1 MERTLAYLRLHLA
14 RGLGLRAAHELLAAT
29 GDPRAVPAMRRA
41 DLRARSIPADAISEL
56 TGVTSLEA
64 ASREYERAS
73 EYGIRIIHLEQEDY
87 PLMLRETATP
97 PLVLYVRGAA
107 WNPARPHIALV
118 GARRASPYGVNAAE
132 SLAQDLARSG
142 LVVTSGLARGI
153 DAAAHRGALAG
164 GTTVAVFGTGLDR
177 IYPEENSALAEQ
189 IVANGAIIS
198 EFRLGACRELA
209 PSKQESTTYEP
220 SPVCKLLI
228 LGCRLLIPDRLLGT
242 PPLRAHFP
250 RRNRILAGMTLGTVV
265 VEAKERSGSLI
276 TARMALDANREV
288 FAVPGPIQSDKSRG
302 PNLLIRQGAVLVSR
316 WQDIVEELPGTL
328 PGPAGSANDG
338 DGSLAR
344 PLPAPQRRVLD
355 ALSEW
360 NEVAIDMLLGRLDL
374 PAGEVYRALFELEL
388 ADRIRKLPGELYI
401 KRR

>member
-14 RGLGLRAAHELLAAT
+14 RGLSLRAAHELLAAT
-29 GDPRAVPAMRRA
+29 GDPRAVPAMRPA

-56 TGVTSLEA
+56 TAVTSLEA
-64 ASREYERAS
+64 ASRECERAS
-73 EYGIRIIHLEQEDY
+73 EHGIRIIHLEHEDY
-87 PLMLRETATP
+87 PLLLRETAIP

-107 WNPARPHIALV
+107 WDPARPHISLV

-198 EFRLGACRELA
+198 EFSLGA
-209 PSKQESTTYEP
+209 
-220 SPVCKLLI
+220 
-228 LGCRLLIPDRLLGT
+228 
-242 PPLRAHFP
+242 PPLPAHFP

-265 VEAKERSGSLI
+265 VEANERSGSLI
-276 TARMALDANREV
+276 TARMALEANREV
-288 FAVPGPIQSDKSRG
+288 FAVPGPIQSDRSRG

-328 PGPAGSANDG
+328 PGPTGRANDG
-338 DGSLAR
+338 LESLAR
-344 PLPAPQRRVLD
+344 SLPAPQLRVLD

-360 NEVAIDMLLGRLDL
+360 KEVAIDMLLGGLDL
-374 PAGEVYRALFELEL
+374 PASEVYRALFELEL

-401 KRR
+401 KKR